1 MQDQMAELVLERLR
15 VGLGGEVAAFAAPAR
30 DGVHHARDHL
40 LDAGLA
46 TRGAER
52 AAEVLADHDVG
63 RHLGPERRHLA
74 VGLLENCFALLVG
87 DRRGALLPRHLVVR
101 VHALAREAPL
111 HVQSRPLDL
120 RRRRDAATASVA
132 PSGGGGGWILGTGT
146 GDRRVHGL
154 SSSIGWALVGAVTW
168 GKNGALAGR
177 RPDLY
182 LSRTPR
188 FYHILGSARPGAP
201 IS

>member
-1 MQDQMAELVLERLR
+1 MQDQVAELVLECL
-15 VGLGGEVAAFAAPAR
+15 GIGIGGEVAAFAAPAR

-74 VGLLENCFALLVG
+74 VGLLEDRLALLVG
-87 DRRGALLPRHLVVR
+87 DRRGALLPGHLVVG

-111 HVQSRPLDL
+111 HVQSGPLDL
-120 RRRRDAATASVA
+120 RRRRNAATASVA

-146 GDRRVHGL
+146 GNRRVHGL

-168 GKNGALAGR
+168 GRTAPWRVGG
-177 RPDLY
+177 PDLY

-201 IS
+201 TS